1 MYSTPTQTHT
11 NNKNTN
17 TQKSNTQTQPENF
30 HVAVN
35 KILEKFKEII
45 LS

>member
-1 MYSTPTQTHT
+1 MCTPTQTHT

-30 HVAVN
+30 HVAIN
-35 KILEKFKEII
+35 KNFGKVWKEII